1 MNFENINIDE
11 INKKK
16 KELANF
22 YNNNE
27 ELKSNL
33 SEDTYKLSLIN
44 IDSSY
49 RNKIPKNITQVNNTY
64 LDNNPITLKKG
75 SRQLKFYLP
84 NHGFE
89 IGDTIT
95 VNNVISNT
103 KTFSNSLYFIDGF
116 SYMLIKFTD
125 HNIDKNYKN
134 YVNNLQIE

>member
-75 SRQLKFYLP
+75 SRQWF
-84 NHGFE
+84 
-89 IGDTIT
+89 
-95 VNNVISNT
+95 
-103 KTFSNSLYFIDGF
+103 
-116 SYMLIKFTD
+116 
-125 HNIDKNYKN
+125 
-134 YVNNLQIE
+134 